1 MAQAH
6 SLTATIEMRDD
17 LIDASTIPA
26 LAHDEAGVMAREEL
40 QRFLALVETLSGDDW
55 EQPTDCT
62 EWNVRDILAH
72 QAGAYAGFTSWSEF
86 RRQITARP
94 TAGQMQVDALNK
106 RQLADRAGRTP
117 VDLIGELRTVGP
129 KAIRTRQRLPWPL
142 RKLTIPLGPPL
153 GTIPIPYLTDLI
165 YTRDTWMHRADIS
178 RATGRAFMQTTE
190 HDGRVIALVVRDLA
204 RTLKDT
210 LRGRTVV
217 FDLSGAAGGR
227 YRIGAMAEPTVIVKM
242 DVVDFNRLASRR
254 LTPQAAKDQ
263 GRVILSGDR
272 SFGDQGGAGTSVPY

>member
-1 MAQAH
+1 MAQAQI
-6 SLTATIEMRDD
+6 LTATIEMRDD
-17 LIDASTIPA
+17 LIDALTIPA
-26 LAHDEAGVMAREEL
+26 LAHDEAGMMAREEL

-94 TAGQMQVDALNK
+94 AAGQMQVDALNK

-153 GTIPIPYLTDLI
+153 GTIPIEYLTDLI

-178 RATGRAFMQTTE
+178 RATGRAFLQTAE

-217 FDLSGAAGGR
+217 FDLGGAAGGR

-242 DVVDFNRLASRR
+242 DVVDFNRLASGR
-254 LTPQAAKDQ
+254 LTPQAVKEQ
-263 GRVILSGDR
+263 GRAILSGDR
-272 SFGDQGGAGTSVPY
+272 GFGDQVVAATSVPY

>member
-1 MAQAH
+1 MAQAQI
-6 SLTATIEMRDD
+6 LTATIEMRDD
-17 LIDASTIPA
+17 LIDALTIPP

-72 QAGAYAGFTSWSEF
+72 QAGAYAGFASWSEF

-94 TAGQMQVDALNK
+94 AAGQMQVDALNK
-106 RQLADRAGRTP
+106 RQLADRTGHTP

-129 KAIRTRQRLPWPL
+129 KAIRTRQHLPWPL
-142 RKLTIPLGPPL
+142 RKVTIPLGPPL
-153 GTIPIPYLTDLI
+153 GTIPIAYLTDLI

-217 FDLSGAAGGR
+217 FDLGGAAGGR
-227 YRIGAMAEPTVIVKM
+227 YRIGAMAEPTVIMKM
-242 DVVDFNRLASRR
+242 DVVDFNRLASGR
-254 LTPQAAKDQ
+254 LTPHAAKEQ
-263 GRVILSGDR
+263 GRVTPSGDR
-272 SFGDQGGAGTSVPY
+272 SFSDQVLAATSVPY

>member
-1 MAQAH
+1 MAQAQI
-6 SLTATIEMRDD
+6 LTATIEMRDD

-62 EWNVRDILAH
+62 EWSVRDILAH
-72 QAGAYAGFTSWSEF
+72 QAGAYAGFASWSEF
-86 RRQITARP
+86 KRQMTARP
-94 TAGQMQVDALNK
+94 APGQMQVDALNQ
-106 RQLADRAGRTP
+106 RQLTDRAGRTP
-117 VDLIGELRTVGP
+117 VDLIGELRTIGP

-142 RKLTIPLGPPL
+142 RRLPIPFGAPL
-153 GTIPIPYLTDLI
+153 GTVPVAYLTDLI
-165 YTRDTWMHRADIS
+165 YTRDTWMHRADIA
-178 RATGRAFMQTTE
+178 RATGRTFIQTTE
-190 HDGRVIALVVRDLA
+190 HDNRVTALVVRDLA
-204 RTLKDT
+204 YKLRDV

-227 YRIGAMAEPTVIVKM
+227 YRIGTMAEPTVIVKM
-242 DVVDFNRLASRR
+242 DVVDFNRLASGR

-272 SFGDQGGAGTSVPY
+272 SFGDQVLAATSVPY

>member
-6 SLTATIEMRDD
+6 ILTATIDMRDD
-17 LIDASTIPA
+17 LIDALTIPA
-26 LAHDEAGVMAREEL
+26 LAHDEAGMMAREEL

-72 QAGAYAGFTSWSEF
+72 QAGAYAGFASWSEF

-153 GTIPIPYLTDLI
+153 GTIPIAYLTDLI

-227 YRIGAMAEPTVIVKM
+227 YRIGAMAEPTVIMKM
-242 DVVDFNRLASRR
+242 DVVDFNRLASGR
-254 LTPQAAKDQ
+254 LTPHAAKEQ
-263 GRVILSGDR
+263 GRVTPSGDR
-272 SFGDQGGAGTSVPY
+272 SFSDEVLAATSVPY